1 MKTTK
6 KFHWSEDTLTH
17 FILDEIVLNENE
29 NYYGTTEQ
37 ITNSNEIYDY
47 VLSKNIVSQKWFDVR
62 LKNTTL
68 EMLNDIYM
76 RVEVNKYNYSN

>member
-1 MKTTK
+1 MK
-6 KFHWSEDTLTH
+6 SEISQ

-47 VLSKNIVSQKWFDVR
+47 VLSKKIVSQKWFDVR